1 MAGNKRTAKNHPEMI
16 ANIKKGTGFG
26 GITRYHQVKI
36 EQGKAELIGATGGL
50 TGKDLKGI
58 AEKFDMDVSRYRR
71 LHAGSKGRKL
81 DTVTFH
87 PSVNFAPGE
96 HIANETMM
104 DIARDY
110 MNGMSYGNNDY
121 AVIRHNDKPH
131 EHFHIVACRID
142 NDFRLVSDSLEKVKS
157 RELSRKLERKYGLK
171 NAETKSR
178 KQGQSQSANFNYN
191 AREHVN
197 ERVQEAARRIGR
209 LAKVNIDRESLLNAF
224 VNILK
229 QDRITVEESKGG
241 LCYLSEKDGK
251 RIRFKASELPGK
263 FTKEKLTK
271 IIEGQP
277 YNTSP
282 TPDVK
287 DNLRRSL
294 FAILKASRDYKSFEA
309 NCNKQGITI
318 KLAENKR
325 GVYGIHFTKNGTD
338 FKGSDLA
345 RGLTWT
351 GISAAL
357 KGNTQRPETVTR
369 KVPEQSSGMSGQI
382 RSAWQGIARNMD
394 GNEDDEEERRRKNK
408 EAEFTK

>member
-1 MAGNKRTAKNHPEMI
+1 M
-16 ANIKKGTGFG
+16 
-26 GITRYHQVKI
+26 
-36 EQGKAELIGATGGL
+36 
-50 TGKDLKGI
+50 
-58 AEKFDMDVSRYRR
+58 
-71 LHAGSKGRKL
+71 
-81 DTVTFH
+81 
-87 PSVNFAPGE
+87 
-96 HIANETMM
+96 
-104 DIARDY
+104 
-110 MNGMSYGNNDY
+110 
-121 AVIRHNDKPH
+121 
-131 EHFHIVACRID
+131 
-142 NDFRLVSDSLEKVKS
+142 
-157 RELSRKLERKYGLK
+157 
-171 NAETKSR
+171 
-178 KQGQSQSANFNYN
+178 
-191 AREHVN
+191 
-197 ERVQEAARRIGR
+197 QEAARRIGR

-251 RIRFKASELPGK
+251 RIKFKASELPGE

-277 YNTSP
+277 YNASS

-325 GVYGIHFTKNGTD
+325 GVYGIRFTKNGTD

-351 GISAAL
+351 DISAAL
-357 KGNTQRPETVTR
+357 KENTQRPETVTR

-408 EAEFTK
+408 GAEFDL

>member
-1 MAGNKRTAKNHPEMI
+1 MI
-16 ANIKKGTGFG
+16 ANIKKGNGFR
-26 GITRYHQVKI
+26 GITRYHQAKI
-36 EQGKAELIGATGGL
+36 EQGKAELIGATDGL
-50 TGKDLKGI
+50 KGKDLKDI
-58 AEKFDMDVSRYRR
+58 SARFEADANTYKTLYRN
-71 LHAGSKGRKL
+71 KPGRKL
-81 DTVTFH
+81 EITTFH

-96 HIANETMM
+96 HITNKMM
-104 DIARDY
+104 LSIARDY
-110 MNGMSYGNNDY
+110 MNGMGYGNNDY

-131 EHFHIVACRID
+131 EHFHIIACRVN
-142 NDFRLVSDSLEKVKS
+142 NDFELVNQSNDRLKS

-171 NAETKSR
+171 NAETQSR

-277 YNTSP
+277 YNASP

-309 NCNKQGITI
+309 NCSKQGITI

-325 GVYGIHFTKNGTD
+325 GVYGIRFTKNGTD

-345 RGLTWT
+345 KGLTWT

-357 KGNTQRPETVTR
+357 KENTQMPEPLTR
-369 KVPEQSSGMSGQI
+369 KVQEPSPTMSGQI

-394 GNEDDEEERRRKNK
+394 GNEDDEEEMRRRNK
-408 EAEFTK
+408 GAEIDL